1 MSSRAKLLRKKLKE
15 QKESSKPKDE
25 PKKEEQ
31 NNSINNQSQTSA
43 SKAPLKP
50 SGLNNSNQNN
60 PPVKKEEKKK
70 EEEIDPLNFF
80 NVEHNEV
87 KTTTGDKELNELLG
101 LIEEDDKKEAE
112 KKNNDKKK
120 KKKDDDDDDDD
131 LFGSGSSSES
141 DEGINE
147 EQRLLNLQKAQQ
159 NLFSHKDNNRMAKL
173 ENYKPIKNK
182 ISEDLTKEAI
192 MEKFGDDFDGA
203 VELPELNEQK
213 KQIMLK
219 KMRKTINKLSSLRIQ
234 KHMDSEL
241 RHMIEDKIEDLKKIK
256 GVNYSKIEGTVQE
269 LILSLKQPDFYF
281 ADDEDV
287 QQITDVQEPYDIKP
301 KTDIDFA
308 LFMKQTPKT
317 N

>member
-1 MSSRAKLLRKKLKE
+1 MSSRAKALRKKLKE
-15 QKESSKPKDE
+15 QKDASKPKE
-25 PKKEEQ
+25 ESKKEGE
-31 NNSINNQSQTSA
+31 NPAAGTAATNTTTSPP
-43 SKAPLKP
+43 KPVFKP
-50 SGLNNSNQNN
+50 SDLFKNNTQQSAQ
-60 PPVKKEEKKK
+60 VKKEEKKK

-80 NVEHNEV
+80 NTQHNEI
-87 KTTTGDKELNELLG
+87 KPITGDKELNELLG
-101 LIEEDDKKEAE
+101 IIEEVDKK
-112 KKNNDKKK
+112 DVKKK
-120 KKKDDDDDDDD
+120 EEADSGE
-131 LFGSGSSSES
+131 GSGSSSES
-141 DEGINE
+141 EDGGMTE
-147 EQRLLNLQKAQQ
+147 EQRLKNKQLAQQ
-159 NLFSHKDNNRMAKL
+159 KLFSNRDNRVTPTNNLF
-173 ENYKPIKNK
+173 KPTKNK
-182 ISEDLTKEAI
+182 ISEDMTKEVI

-241 RHMIEDKIEDLKKIK
+241 RHMIEDKIEDLKKTK

-287 QQITDVQEPYDIKP
+287 HQITDVQEPYDIKP

-308 LFMKQTPKT
+308 FFMKQTPKT

>member
-1 MSSRAKLLRKKLKE
+1 MSSRANLLRKKLREK
-15 QKESSKPKDE
+15 KESSKPKE
-25 PKKEEQ
+25 PPKKEENPSPDKGAQ
-31 NNSINNQSQTSA
+31 A
-43 SKAPLKP
+43 KPAPFKP
-50 SGLNNSNQNN
+50 SDLTQNKTFQKLSQ
-60 PPVKKEEKKK
+60 PKVEEKKK

-80 NVEHNEV
+80 NVEHHEI
-87 KTTTGDKELNELLG
+87 KPITGDKELNELLG
-101 LIEEDDKKEAE
+101 IIEVVDKKEE
-112 KKNNDKKK
+112 ENKKK
-120 KKKDDDDDDDD
+120 EEEEKS
-131 LFGSGSSSES
+131 SGSSSES
-141 DEGINE
+141 EEGGITE
-147 EQRLLNLQKAQQ
+147 EQRLINKKMAQEKLFQKKENRVVPTN
-159 NLFSHKDNNRMAKL
+159 NLF
-173 ENYKPIKNK
+173 KPKNK
-182 ISEDLTKEAI
+182 ISENITKEVI
-192 MEKFGDDFDGA
+192 IEKFGDDFDGA

-256 GVNYSKIEGTVQE
+256 GANYSKIEGTVQE

-287 QQITDVQEPYDIKP
+287 HQITDVQEPYDIKP

-308 LFMKQTPKT
+308 FFMKQTPKT

>member
-15 QKESSKPKDE
+15 QKEASKPKDE
-25 PKKEEQ
+25 PKKEEE
-31 NNSINNQSQTSA
+31 NA
-43 SKAPLKP
+43 SPSPGPAAKTTKPSLKP
-50 SGLNNSNQNN
+50 SDLNKNAATKNN
-60 PPVKKEEKKK
+60 IAPIKKEEKKK
-70 EEEIDPLNFF
+70 EEVIDPLNFF
-80 NVEHNEV
+80 NTEHHEI
-87 KTTTGDKELNELLG
+87 KPITGDKELNELLG
-101 LIEEDDKKEAE
+101 IIEEVDKKET
-112 KKNNDKKK
+112 KKK
-120 KKKDDDDDDDD
+120 EESES
-131 LFGSGSSSES
+131 GSGSSSE
-141 DEGINE
+141 DDGGITE
-147 EQRLLNLQKAQQ
+147 EQRLMNKKLAQQ
-159 NLFSHKDNNRMAKL
+159 KLFNNKDNRVTPTNNLF
-173 ENYKPIKNK
+173 KPTKNK
-182 ISEDLTKEAI
+182 ISEDMTKEVI

-287 QQITDVQEPYDIKP
+287 HQITDVQEPYDIKP

-308 LFMKQTPKT
+308 FFMKQTPKT

>member
-1 MSSRAKLLRKKLKE
+1 MSSRAKALRKKLKE
-15 QKESSKPKDE
+15 QKDASKPKE
-25 PKKEEQ
+25 ESKKEGE
-31 NNSINNQSQTSA
+31 NPAAGTAATNTTTSPP
-43 SKAPLKP
+43 KPVFKP
-50 SGLNNSNQNN
+50 SDLFKNNTQQSAQ
-60 PPVKKEEKKK
+60 VKKEEKKK

-80 NVEHNEV
+80 NTQHNEI
-87 KTTTGDKELNELLG
+87 KPITGDKELNELLG
-101 LIEEDDKKEAE
+101 IIEEVDKK
-112 KKNNDKKK
+112 DVKKK
-120 KKKDDDDDDDD
+120 EEADSGE
-131 LFGSGSSSES
+131 GSGSSSES
-141 DEGINE
+141 EDGGMTE
-147 EQRLLNLQKAQQ
+147 EQRLKNKQLAQQ
-159 NLFSHKDNNRMAKL
+159 KLFSNRDNRVTPTNNLF
-173 ENYKPIKNK
+173 KPTKNK
-182 ISEDLTKEAI
+182 ISEDMTKEVI

-287 QQITDVQEPYDIKP
+287 HQITDVQEPYDIKP

-308 LFMKQTPKT
+308 FFMKQTPKT

>member
-1 MSSRAKLLRKKLKE
+1 MSARAKLLRKKLKE
-15 QKESSKPKDE
+15 QKELSKPKDN
-25 PKKEEQ
+25 PKKEE
-31 NNSINNQSQTSA
+31 STSESQLNPSQPSGVA
-43 SKAPLKP
+43 KP
-50 SGLNNSNQNN
+50 SDLFNNIKTTQNTV
-60 PPVKKEEKKK
+60 PEKK

-101 LIEEDDKKEAE
+101 LIEEEDKKEIE
-112 KKNNDKKK
+112 KKNTNKKK
-120 KKKDDDDDDDD
+120 KEEKDDDENDDDD

-141 DEGINE
+141 DEGMTE
-147 EQRLLNLQKAQQ
+147 EQRLMNLQNAQQ
-159 NLFSHKDNNRMAKL
+159 KLFSHKDNNLMAKL
-173 ENYKPIKNK
+173 EKCKPTKNI

-287 QQITDVQEPYDIKP
+287 HQITDMQEPYDIKP

>member
-1 MSSRAKLLRKKLKE
+1 MSSRANLLRKKLRE
-15 QKESSKPKDE
+15 QKNASKPKDDS
-25 PKKEEQ
+25 KKEGE
-31 NNSINNQSQTSA
+31 NQSTTTTTD
-43 SKAPLKP
+43 SKTPPSKLALKP
-50 SGLNNSNQNN
+50 SDLNKNTSPQNSVQ
-60 PPVKKEEKKK
+60 VKKEEKKK

-80 NVEHNEV
+80 NTQHNEI
-87 KTTTGDKELNELLG
+87 KPITGDKELNELLG
-101 LIEEDDKKEAE
+101 IIEEVDKKEV
-112 KKNNDKKK
+112 KKK
-120 KKKDDDDDDDD
+120 EESESG
-131 LFGSGSSSES
+131 GSGSSSES
-141 DEGINE
+141 EDGGMTE
-147 EQRLLNLQKAQQ
+147 EQRLKNKQLAQQ
-159 NLFSHKDNNRMAKL
+159 KLFSNKNNRVTPTNNLF
-173 ENYKPIKNK
+173 KPTKNK
-182 ISEDLTKEAI
+182 ISEDMTKEVI

-287 QQITDVQEPYDIKP
+287 HQITDVQEPYDIKP

-308 LFMKQTPKT
+308 FFMKQTPKT

>member
-1 MSSRAKLLRKKLKE
+1 MSSRANLLRKKLREK
-15 QKESSKPKDE
+15 KESSKPKE
-25 PKKEEQ
+25 PPKKEENPSPDKGAQ
-31 NNSINNQSQTSA
+31 G
-43 SKAPLKP
+43 KPAPFKP
-50 SGLNNSNQNN
+50 SDLIQNKAFQKLSQ
-60 PPVKKEEKKK
+60 PKVEEKKK

-80 NVEHNEV
+80 NVEHHEI
-87 KTTTGDKELNELLG
+87 KPITGDKELNELLG
-101 LIEEDDKKEAE
+101 IIEVVDKKEE
-112 KKNNDKKK
+112 ENKKK
-120 KKKDDDDDDDD
+120 EEEEKS
-131 LFGSGSSSES
+131 SGSSSES
-141 DEGINE
+141 EEGGITE
-147 EQRLLNLQKAQQ
+147 EQRLINKKMAQEKLFQKKENRVVPTN
-159 NLFSHKDNNRMAKL
+159 NLF
-173 ENYKPIKNK
+173 KPKNK
-182 ISEDLTKEAI
+182 ISENITKEVI

-256 GVNYSKIEGTVQE
+256 GANYSKIEGTVQE

-287 QQITDVQEPYDIKP
+287 HQITDAQEPYDIKP

-308 LFMKQTPKT
+308 FFMKQTPKT

>member
-1 MSSRAKLLRKKLKE
+1 MSSRAKALRKKLKE
-15 QKESSKPKDE
+15 QKDASKPKE
-25 PKKEEQ
+25 ESKKEGE
-31 NNSINNQSQTSA
+31 NPAAGTAATNTTTSPP
-43 SKAPLKP
+43 KPVFKP
-50 SGLNNSNQNN
+50 SDLFKNNTQQNA
-60 PPVKKEEKKK
+60 PVKKEEKKK

-80 NVEHNEV
+80 NTQHNEI
-87 KTTTGDKELNELLG
+87 KPITGDKELNELLG
-101 LIEEDDKKEAE
+101 IIEEVDKK
-112 KKNNDKKK
+112 DVKKK
-120 KKKDDDDDDDD
+120 EEADSGE
-131 LFGSGSSSES
+131 GSGSSSES
-141 DEGINE
+141 EDGGMTE
-147 EQRLLNLQKAQQ
+147 EQRLKNKQLAQQ
-159 NLFSHKDNNRMAKL
+159 KLFSNRDNRVTPTNNLF
-173 ENYKPIKNK
+173 KPTKNK
-182 ISEDLTKEAI
+182 ISEDMTKEVI

-287 QQITDVQEPYDIKP
+287 HQITDVQEPYDIKP

-308 LFMKQTPKT
+308 FFMKQTPKT